1 MNNKFRR
8 GESDAAAAA
17 DQALYCGRLMSKAN
31 ISSTTK
37 NAAAIGASGG
47 KVGPYQEGFLVRPHR
62 GQRYEINEL
71 SGAVIRMLFL

>member
-47 KVGPYQEGFLVRPHR
+47 KVSLPGRVPGSPAAQAKIRNH
-62 GQRYEINEL
+62 NEL
-71 SGAVIRMLFL
+71 PSAVIRMLFL